1 MFQAYLCMACMVG
14 GTSVQVVGGPFSGRI
29 ISMFHFET
37 TLRKF
42 LNEGLG
48 RLVIREGFGAYANPL
63 DACVSGNA

>member
-1 MFQAYLCMACMVG
+1 MACMVG
-14 GTSVQVVGGPFSGRI
+14 GTNVQAVGGPFSGVI

-48 RLVIREGFGAYANPL
+48 RLLIWEGFGAQANPL
-63 DACVSGNA
+63 GTSVSGNA